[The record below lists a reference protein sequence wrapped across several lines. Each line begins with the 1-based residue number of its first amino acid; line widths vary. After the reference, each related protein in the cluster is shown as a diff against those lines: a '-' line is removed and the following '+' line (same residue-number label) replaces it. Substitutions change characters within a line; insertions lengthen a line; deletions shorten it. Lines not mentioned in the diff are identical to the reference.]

1 MSSEFLTENRK
12 ISKMIRKSMQFRLL
26 MGVFALCLSAS
37 SLFCIAS
44 VPDSAALQFHSAV
57 RGSGHNSP
65 QLQESIRSS
74 QKQAGNTNPKRNR
87 LSLDE
92 RQILRK
98 QIREAENEIYYFNK

>member
-1 MSSEFLTENRK
+1 MRSEFLTGNRK
-12 ISKMIRKSMQFRLL
+12 ISKMIRKSMRFRLL
-26 MGVFALCLSAS
+26 MGVFAFCLSS
-37 SLFCIAS
+37 TSLLCVAS
-44 VPDSAALQFHSAV
+44 VPDSATMEFHGAV
-57 RGSGHNSP
+57 RGARHNSP
-65 QLQESIRSS
+65 QLQESIRTS